1 MTTIDWRAKMDM
13 PLDSL
18 TRWIVHEMLHNNI
31 LLSEVKRATYQDP
44 EDIAAL
50 LTDTQLI
57 NPSAQLDEPGN
68 NNNGLTEWNLERD
81 AMFRIVPGQDGRY
94 HHLSPEF
101 QPVFPQYKP
110 VPGGKGSGPPPSYNF
125 KPAVEYLQPAVLPK
139 LNTWTPDGPKLAPA
153 DHYFHHGGCSPDD
166 WIQAVSYARP
176 TVLYNP
182 DPLQGVPD
190 ISIRATVIERAGP
203 GLDKVN
209 SHQMSLFFLTLFPAA
224 VARNPQLQTPP
235 RRRHPRHTGLQ
246 RGQSRGCHRYR
257 PGLGLVHNPGQG

>member
-81 AMFRIVPGQDGRY
+81 AMFRIVPGQDGKY

-125 KPAVEYLQPAVLPK
+125 KTAVEYLQPAVFRNSTPGLLTDLSWPQRTTTSTTEDAAPTTGSK
-139 LNTWTPDGPKLAPA
+139 QSPTPDQR
-153 DHYFHHGGCSPDD
+153 CSTTR
-166 WIQAVSYARP
+166 IRCKESP
-176 TVLYNP
+176 TSP
-182 DPLQGVPD
+182 
-190 ISIRATVIERAGP
+190 SE
-203 GLDKVN
+203 
-209 SHQMSLFFLTLFPAA
+209 
-224 VARNPQLQTPP
+224 
-235 RRRHPRHTGLQ
+235 Q
-246 RGQSRGCHRYR
+246 R
-257 PGLGLVHNPGQG
+257 